1 MSIRARVL
9 TAVSIMLVLAV
20 GLGLLRGFAESGW
33 LQAAFDAEF
42 LSRPDGY
49 PGLKEHYE
57 LDFPSPPIQMDPG
70 LMYLAVAEG
79 SVDVID
85 GYSTDGRIEAY
96 DLIVLEDDEN
106 FFPPYDAAPL
116 VRQALLDREPRIRHV
131 LNELAGRLDAETMR
145 RLNLEVDE
153 QGTKA
158 RQVARQYLEQAH
170 LLTGDPAESRSAPSI
185 TVGGKHFSEQEILGE
200 MMALMLE
207 HHLGLPVERSLNMGG
222 TMICFN
228 ALKSGDIDLYA
239 EYTGTGLVSILDR
252 PAERDPQAVLDEVR
266 KTFRQRWSLIW
277 LEPFG
282 FSNTYAL
289 VMRRERAK
297 NLSLETISNLARYL
311 EQGP

>member
-9 TAVSIMLVLAV
+9 TAVIIMLVLAV
-20 GLGLLRGFAESGW
+20 GLGLLRGFTESGR

-49 PGLKEHYE
+49 PGLKEHYGLE
-57 LDFPSPPIQMDPG
+57 FPSPPIQMDPG

-96 DLIVLEDDEN
+96 DLIVLEDDES

-116 VRQALLDREPRIRHV
+116 VRRALLDREPRIREV

-145 RLNLEVDE
+145 QLNLEVDE

-158 RQVARQYLEQAH
+158 RQVARQYLEQAG
-170 LLTGDPAESRSAPSI
+170 LLTGDPAERRSAPAI

-200 MMALMLE
+200 MMALMIE
-207 HHLGLPVERSLNMGG
+207 HRLGLAVERSLNMGG

-239 EYTGTGLVSILDR
+239 EYTGTGLVSVLDR

-289 VMRRERAK
+289 VMRRERAE
-297 NLSLETISNLARYL
+297 NLSLETISDLTRYL
-311 EQGP
+311 EQEP